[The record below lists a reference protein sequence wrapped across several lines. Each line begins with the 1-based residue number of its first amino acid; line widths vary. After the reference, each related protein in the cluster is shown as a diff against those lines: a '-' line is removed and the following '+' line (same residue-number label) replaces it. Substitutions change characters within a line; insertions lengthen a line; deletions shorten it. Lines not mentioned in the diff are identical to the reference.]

1 MKRLFAI
8 LILISISS
16 FSFAQDLVKD
26 HWSIDKIIGQN
37 LNDTD
42 SFILTQIDN
51 NKGSEGHR
59 IYFEKNGAF
68 SCYYSAQCGNDCFS
82 QSTGTY
88 EIVDKEHLKLFVVE
102 YKQFGFC
109 KSETLKLNHDLG
121 IYFAVKIND
130 TEIKLERVPQSN

>member
-1 MKRLFAI
+1 MKKLFI
-8 LILISISS
+8 TLILISN
-16 FSFAQDLVKD
+16 FSFAQDLVND

-37 LNDTD
+37 LNDIN
-42 SFILTQIDN
+42 SYILTQIDI

-59 IYFEKNGAF
+59 IYFEKNGTF

-88 EIVDKEHLKLFVVE
+88 EIVDKEHLKLFV
-102 YKQFGFC
+102 KKFQQFGFC

-121 IYFAVKIND
+121 IYFAIKISD
-130 TEIKLERVPQSN
+130 TEIKLERVPHTN